1 MEQHQQSEAIKH
13 RAQRTEA
20 YQFMQIS
27 IHTGISHK
35 LDFSFEIFAR
45 AVFQFEGNQICS
57 KAVGSDFADFRTQFV
72 DDERAFGFVRIQVNI
87 LHIFNFFVFTQ
98 WRHNVLF
105 KNQMLIFYVPSSR
118 CLLLLPLQS
127 GDEMSKRTK
136 FLFVTWLGPNV
147 STMKRARLSSDKAL
161 VKEIIMV
168 YINRSKKTYHN
179 NSPCP
184 FRFPFTFID
193 SQLKQTGRTKA
204 KGRQR
209 WKMSISLIRN
219 ALRKRKKRCT

>member
-1 MEQHQQSEAIKH
+1 TLETHIDRQSVRESYNDV
-13 RAQRTEA
+13 RSDFTE
-20 YQFMQIS
+20 
-27 IHTGISHK
+27 TNW
-35 LDFSFEIFAR
+35 

-72 DDERAFGFVRIQVNI
+72 DDERAFGFVRI
-87 LHIFNFFVFTQ
+87 
-98 WRHNVLF
+98 
-105 KNQMLIFYVPSSR
+105 
-118 CLLLLPLQS
+118 QS

-161 VKEIIMV
+161 VKEIIMNFAVELQIETADELNYEFFIMV

-219 ALRKRKKRCT
+219 ALRKRKKRCA